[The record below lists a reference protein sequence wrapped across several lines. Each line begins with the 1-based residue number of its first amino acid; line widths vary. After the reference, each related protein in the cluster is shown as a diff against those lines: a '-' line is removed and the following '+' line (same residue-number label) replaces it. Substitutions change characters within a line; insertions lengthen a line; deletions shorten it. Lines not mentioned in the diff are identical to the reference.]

1 MNYFQKFQT
10 FILVLLITL
19 FGNYNYAFAAQDL
32 ENIKESVVKITVI
45 DQGGGK
51 ETGTGI
57 ILRIK
62 DHKAYIL
69 TAFHVIEN
77 YKEIKVTL
85 YKQPTLVY
93 PATVFQ
99 RYDATNDLAI
109 IRIDAVKKSDS
120 RSGFKLG
127 DINAVKAL
135 DEIIAIGHPSDHDWE
150 VSKGNIF
157 KPEPTQFR
165 FSGSAI
171 DPGNSGG
178 PLLNSDYQLIGIVT
192 QKLTDKYSYA
202 IKIDHALKIL
212 DDWGVPYA
220 FKRDWKWYYISGGS
234 VSAAAILAA
243 IFWPKKDDPII
254 EGNNKLPGPPLAP

>member
-1 MNYFQKFQT
+1 MNYSQKIQML
-10 FILVLLITL
+10 IIVLLMII
-19 FGNYNYAFAAQDL
+19 FSNYQAAYGAQDI
-32 ENIKESVVKITVI
+32 EEIKESVVKIAVI
-45 DQGGGK
+45 DQGGGI

-57 ILRIK
+57 ILKIK

-69 TAFHVIEN
+69 TAFHVIQN

-85 YKQPTLVY
+85 YKQPTLIY

-99 RYDATNDLAI
+99 KYDSANDLAI
-109 IRIDAVKKSDS
+109 IRIDDVEQADS
-120 RSGFKLG
+120 KSGFRLG
-127 DINAVKAL
+127 DVDDVKET
-135 DEIIAIGHPSDHDWE
+135 DEIIAIGHPTDHDWE

-178 PLLNSDYQLIGIVT
+178 PLLNSDHHLIGIVT

-202 IKIDHALKIL
+202 VKIDHALKIL
-212 DDWGVPYA
+212 DGWGVPYA
-220 FKRDWKWYYISGGS
+220 FMRDWKWYYIGGGS
-234 VSAAAILAA
+234 VTAAAILAA
-243 IFWPKKDDPII
+243 IFWPKDDGKTLP
-254 EGNNKLPGPPLAP
+254 EDNKLPDPPPAP